1 MCPRPKVLMCQ
12 VVFGVCGPFSLNED
26 AEFTPV
32 SKVSGCLFSSV
43 DTRCTTERSN
53 STMTGA

>member
-26 AEFTPV
+26 TEFTPV
-32 SKVSGCLFSSV
+32 SKMSGCLFSSV
-43 DTRCTTERSN
+43 DTRCTTKR
-53 STMTGA
+53 

>member
-12 VVFGVCGPFSLNED
+12 VVCGPFSLNED

-43 DTRCTTERSN
+43 DTRCTAER
-53 STMTGA
+53 